1 MIGCCDWKPCT
12 LVCLVT
18 ADSARTRLES
28 VNDVPLERTLFPSVS
43 SLSTPPPSFP
53 LPAPNAMAD
62 GRCPHPRGD
71 PLEGSL
77 LGREK

>member
-1 MIGCCDWKPCT
+1 MIGCCDWKP

-28 VNDVPLERTLFPSVS
+28 VNDAPLERTLFPSVS
-43 SLSTPPPSFP
+43 SLSAPPFAPPPLAF
-53 LPAPNAMAD
+53 NATAD
-62 GRCPHPRGD
+62 GRRPHGD
-71 PLEGSL
+71 LLEGSL